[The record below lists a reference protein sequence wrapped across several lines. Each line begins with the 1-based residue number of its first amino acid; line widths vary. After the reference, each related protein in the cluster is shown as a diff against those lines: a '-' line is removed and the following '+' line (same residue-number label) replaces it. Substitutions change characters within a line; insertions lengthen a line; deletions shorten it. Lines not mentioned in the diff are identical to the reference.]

1 MLAMLVMLAILAII
15 AIIELIP
22 IANEEITID
31 LLISNII
38 RNDNKCPTP
47 APSR

>member
-15 AIIELIP
+15 ELIP
-22 IANEEITID
+22 IKNEEITID

-38 RNDNKCPTP
+38 RNDNKCTTP